1 MLKQTF
7 YFFYSLTQ
15 KHMITLRSVSMILCK
30 YLAMYI
36 LNLLYSWQKAKF
48 YSNNFRPFSKNKKWH
63 SLLIYKSF
71 VICSWRINHSK
82 TWRRCVNLFMP
93 RIWLTVCG
101 LAPCCVR
108 YTTRLSTTG
117 GTRPATWCW
126 CLTSR
131 TPSSTRMFPLRYGA
145 TSYATPKIKMSNGIF
160 LCPQDEIFSAIW
172 TDAKLFKEKSFWCL
186 TFFLLSVI

>member
-1 MLKQTF
+1 MD
-7 YFFYSLTQ
+7 
-15 KHMITLRSVSMILCK
+15 
-30 YLAMYI
+30 
-36 LNLLYSWQKAKF
+36 LLYSWQKAKF

-93 RIWLTVCG
+93 RIWLTVYG

-108 YTTRLSTTG
+108 YTTRLSTTD

-131 TPSSTRMFPLRYGA
+131 TPSSTRMFPLRYVLQVTLLPKSRWAMGYFYVHKMKYFLQFEQMA
-145 TSYATPKIKMSNGIF
+145 SYLRK
-160 LCPQDEIFSAIW
+160 
-172 TDAKLFKEKSFWCL
+172 KSFWCL
-186 TFFLLSVI
+186 TFFWLSVI

>member
-1 MLKQTF
+1 MK
-7 YFFYSLTQ
+7 
-15 KHMITLRSVSMILCK
+15 
-30 YLAMYI
+30 
-36 LNLLYSWQKAKF
+36 LLYSWQKAKF

-71 VICSWRINHSK
+71 VISSWRINHSK

-117 GTRPATWCW
+117 GTRPVTWCW

-145 TSYATPKIKMSNGIF
+145 TITLLPKSRWAMGYFYVHRMKYFLQFEQMTSYLRKK
-160 LCPQDEIFSAIW
+160 
-172 TDAKLFKEKSFWCL
+172 KLLF
-186 TFFLLSVI
+186 FFLYVLTTDILHIHVYFTDSLQQDNGAIRFVCI

>member
-1 MLKQTF
+1 M
-7 YFFYSLTQ
+7 
-15 KHMITLRSVSMILCK
+15 
-30 YLAMYI
+30 
-36 LNLLYSWQKAKF
+36 NLLYSWQKAKF

-108 YTTRLSTTG
+108 YTTRPSTTG

-145 TSYATPKIKMSNGIF
+145 TSYATFKIKMSNGIHMFFYVHKMKYF
-160 LCPQDEIFSAIW
+160 LQFEQMPSYLRKKAFDVS
-172 TDAKLFKEKSFWCL
+172 LFFD
-186 TFFLLSVI
+186 

>member
-1 MLKQTF
+1 M
-7 YFFYSLTQ
+7 
-15 KHMITLRSVSMILCK
+15 
-30 YLAMYI
+30 
-36 LNLLYSWQKAKF
+36 
-48 YSNNFRPFSKNKKWH
+48 
-63 SLLIYKSF
+63 
-71 VICSWRINHSK
+71 ICSWRINHSK

-145 TSYATPKIKMSNGIF
+145 TSYATSKIKMSNGIF

-172 TDAKLFKEKSFWCL
+172 TDDKLFKEKKASFLFSVCTDYWHFAYTCIFYRFSTTGQWCN
-186 TFFLLSVI
+186 

>member
-1 MLKQTF
+1 M
-7 YFFYSLTQ
+7 
-15 KHMITLRSVSMILCK
+15 
-30 YLAMYI
+30 
-36 LNLLYSWQKAKF
+36 NLLYSWQKAKF

-71 VICSWRINHSK
+71 VICSWRISHSK
-82 TWRRCVNLFMP
+82 TWRRCVSLFMP
-93 RIWLTVCG
+93 RIWPTVFG

-108 YTTRLSTTG
+108 YTTRPSTTG

-145 TSYATPKIKMSNGIF
+145 TSYATPKIKMSNVIF

-186 TFFLLSVI
+186 TFFWLSVI